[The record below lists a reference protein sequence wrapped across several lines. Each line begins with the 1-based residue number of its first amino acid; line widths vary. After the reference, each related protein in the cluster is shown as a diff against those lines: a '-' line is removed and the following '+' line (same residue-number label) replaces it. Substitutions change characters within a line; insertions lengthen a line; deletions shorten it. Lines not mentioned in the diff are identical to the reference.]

1 MNKEVSMAD
10 RSSDIDILVSEVG
23 PRDGLQSIKSIMPT
37 DAKKAW
43 IAAEAAAGVRE
54 IEVGSFVPAKLLP
67 QLADTAEIVAYA
79 KTIPDLTVAVLVPNA
94 RGAAAAIEAGADKL
108 TLPLSVSE
116 THSLANL
123 RRTHDQVIAEAREIG
138 AMIAALPADRCPH
151 FEGSLS
157 TVFGCTLEGRIPD
170 AQIARLAE
178 ALMAAGCDE
187 VGLSDTTGYADPA
200 AVRRMIALVRGVTG
214 DAALTGI
221 HLHNTRGL
229 GLANALAA
237 LDAGLTTLDA
247 SLGGLG
253 GCPFAPG
260 ASGNIVTE
268 DLVFMLEAMGLRTG
282 IDIDALLAVRE
293 IVTAALPGEEMFGF
307 LPDARVPLGFVPAR
321 VAEVA

>member
-1 MNKEVSMAD
+1 MV
-10 RSSDIDILVSEVG
+10 RVLVSEVG
-23 PRDGLQSIKSIMPT
+23 PRDGLQSIAAIMPT
-37 DAKKAW
+37 AAKKAW
-43 IAAEAAAGVRE
+43 IDAEAAAGVSE

-67 QLADTAEIVAYA
+67 QLADTAEIVAHA
-79 KTIPDLTVAVLVPNA
+79 RTIPHLTVAVLVPNA
-94 RGAAAAIEAGADKL
+94 KGAEAAIAAGAHKL

-123 RRTHDQVIAEAREIG
+123 RKTHAQVIDDAHT
-138 AMIAALPADRCPH
+138 IAATIRALPPGKRPH

-157 TVFGCTLEGRIPD
+157 TVFGCTLEGTIRD
-170 AQIARLAE
+170 AQIEKLAA
-178 ALMAAGCDE
+178 ALMEAGCDE

-200 AVRRMIALVRGVTG
+200 AVKRLIALVRNVVGESK
-214 DAALTGI
+214 LTGI

-237 LDAGLTTLDA
+237 LESGLTTLDA

-268 DLVFMLEAMGLRTG
+268 DLVFMLQAMGFETG
-282 IDIDALLAVRE
+282 IDLPELLKTRE
-293 IVTAALPGEEMFGF
+293 ILAAALPGET
-307 LPDARVPLGFVPAR
+307 LYGFVPDAGLPLGWEK
-321 VAEVA
+321 AA